1 MDQQVGAQKLN
12 HNPLL
17 FPSQWAFLKRRST
30 PRPLRRNILTSFCVH
45 KCFPA
50 QGWKPGNVTGL
61 GRLNISQKAH
71 ASALSSRKI
80 STTYTIV
87 F

>member
-1 MDQQVGAQKLN
+1 MGIPEEEEQPQAFAEEYSHKLLCAQM
-12 HNPLL
+12 
-17 FPSQWAFLKRRST
+17 
-30 PRPLRRNILTSFCVH
+30 
-45 KCFPA
+45 FPA

-71 ASALSSRKI
+71 ASALFSRKI